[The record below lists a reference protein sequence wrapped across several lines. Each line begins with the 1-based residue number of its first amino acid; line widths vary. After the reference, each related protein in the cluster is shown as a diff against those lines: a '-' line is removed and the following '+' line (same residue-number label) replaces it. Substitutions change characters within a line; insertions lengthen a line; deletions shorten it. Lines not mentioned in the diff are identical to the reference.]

1 MSIESTLYSHL
12 VANTSVKV
20 YPAQLPQ
27 QATLPAI
34 TYTRISTAVIQHR
47 GSAKPTFSRPRFQ
60 IDCWAD
66 SYTGASNLRA
76 TVRTAMGTLSKV
88 ALLQD
93 DRDIVE
99 AAVGRWRASLD
110 YYIWHEE

>member
-1 MSIESTLYSHL
+1 MSIESALYSHL
-12 VANTSVKV
+12 ATNTSVKV

-34 TYTRISTAVIQHR
+34 TYTRISTVPVQHR

-66 SYTGASNLRA
+66 SYTGASNLRV
-76 TVRTAMGTLSKV
+76 TVRTAMGAFSNV
-88 ALLQD
+88 SLLQD

-110 YYIWHEE
+110 YFIWHQE